1 MYKHRKDEEESKSE
15 NKEMAKQVEDL
26 KIEIESLKRTVLKQK
41 EELDKCENETKLKL
55 EELKVKVIEQ
65 NERNE
70 KKDKLIK
77 SLRDKLKQGGQKEKE
92 TNVKLSELETTIEG
106 KDKAI
111 KVLKAAIN
119 KVRVDNLEYLRK
131 VELLG
136 MGSNHPLVS
145 ASRDYVLT
153 RQSGDPSSA
162 D

>member
-1 MYKHRKDEEESKSE
+1 M
-15 NKEMAKQVEDL
+15 EDL

-41 EELDKCENETKLKL
+41 EELDKCENQTKLKL

-65 NERNE
+65 NE
-70 KKDKLIK
+70 KDKLIK
-77 SLRDKLKQGGQKEKE
+77 SLRDKLKQGGRKEKE
-92 TNVKLSELETTIEG
+92 TNVKLSKLETTIEG

-153 RQSGDPSSA
+153 RQFGDPGSA